1 MSTFKTLF
9 TENSILK
16 FPINRNVLQ
25 PASFSLIFKGNFLSK
40 QANYYN
46 LLFCVYAKMD
56 FCLSLKVFFITT
68 HYWKLCIFKKTF
80 TQFLQFILKLLK
92 SHDFSNKEREEKK

>member
-46 LLFCVYAKMD
+46 LVFCVYAKMD
-56 FCLSLKVFFITT
+56 FCLSLKVFLLLHITGN
-68 HYWKLCIFKKTF
+68 CV
-80 TQFLQFILKLLK
+80 FLRKHSLNFFN
-92 SHDFSNKEREEKK
+92 SF